1 MKGQMKKT
9 NGITLIALVIT
20 IIVMLILAGVSIS
33 LIAGENG
40 ILKRATQAVD
50 THKQATVVEEAQMA
64 FVDWQMD
71 YITDGVAYEGRYA
84 EIPSG
89 AVVCA
94 GGKMYA
100 IDNTTSKI
108 YEASLPANG
117 ELGEFAESTLNKTSQ
132 IYKATHPEEQAILKG
147 DSATYEYVTGTWGTG
162 YVIKDKSTNDEFVWI
177 PVVSNSAYAK
187 KSGSRNYHM
196 SAQNVA
202 DHGRD
207 VVALDVAGDDYGTN
221 ALVTSEATERAAVN
235 AAGGFYVSRYEI
247 GIDNATRDAKQT
259 DANWGTVKSQK
270 GLEPARDI
278 SQTKSL
284 EIANAWKTNG
294 VQSGLI
300 TGTQWDTMCKFIGWD
315 KCDSDCTTWGNYIN
329 VKSKAYADGA
339 MWHSGYQNAA
349 APAKNGLSNWYN
361 TAVTKDNRDM
371 LSAKDT
377 TERVVFATGSFENE
391 NGGTTAQK
399 NIYDVAGNVW
409 EWTTETITRDA
420 THRVLRG
427 GSTDYDGWNDLATY
441 RHGNDTASYTYWHVG
456 FRAVLYVK

>member
-1 MKGQMKKT
+1 MKKT

-20 IIVMLILAGVSIS
+20 IIVMLILAGVSIN
-33 LIAGENG
+33 LVAGENG
-40 ILKRATQAVD
+40 VLKRATEAVS
-50 THKQATVVEEAQMA
+50 TSKKATVVEEAQMA

-71 YITDGVAYEGRYA
+71 YITDGVAYDGRYA

-89 AVVCA
+89 AVVCV
-94 GGKMYA
+94 GTTMYA
-100 IDNTTSKI
+100 IDNSTSKI
-108 YEASLPANG
+108 YSATLPANG
-117 ELGEFAESTLNKTSQ
+117 DLGEFTETTLDKTSQ
-132 IYKATHPEEQAILKG
+132 IYKATHPEEQAILTG
-147 DSATYEYVTGTWGTG
+147 DSATYEYVTGTWSTG

-177 PVVSNSAYAK
+177 PVVSDSAYAK

-207 VVALDVAGDDYGTN
+207 VVALDVAGDDYGAN

-235 AAGGFYVSRYEI
+235 KAGGFYVSRYEI
-247 GIDNATRDAKQT
+247 GIDNAARTTKQT

-300 TGTQWDTMCKFIGWD
+300 TGTQWDMMCKFIGWD
-315 KCDSDCTTWGNYIN
+315 KCDSDCTSWGNYIN
-329 VKSKAYADGA
+329 IASKTYADNE
-339 MWHSGYQNAA
+339 MWHSGYQNYAA
-349 APAKNGLSNWYN
+349 DTTKNGLSNWFN
-361 TAVTKDNRDM
+361 TGFKKDNRDT
-371 LSAKDT
+371 LATKDT
-377 TERVVFATGSFENE
+377 TERVVFPTGSFENA

-409 EWTTETITRDA
+409 EWTTETLKRA
-420 THRVLRG
+420 GAAEHRVLRG
-427 GSTDYDGWNDLATY
+427 GNVDLGGWNAFATY
-441 RHGNDTASYTYWHVG
+441 RYGGNTTSYSYWSVG